1 MTTKEGSVLMRK
13 IGGVNMEA
21 IARLTGKFT
30 KEKAPKRYCSVY
42 ESLEESLKEVK
53 LHKEGKIHL
62 DTWDEYLKKKHNK
75 G

>member
-53 LHKEGKIHL
+53 LHKEGKINL